1 MVDVIDLILSRSKF
15 QGWPKFSKLAVVS
28 GEDCVLVCSG
38 IFNTR
43 VIAEKLVLQFSRE
56 SIFFKVNKYQILKQV
71 FLTIDYY

>member
-1 MVDVIDLILSRSKF
+1 MLLTWFYHEASTEI
-15 QGWPKFSKLAVVS
+15 QGWPKFFKFAIVS

-43 VIAEKLVLQFSRE
+43 MIAEKLVLQLSRE